1 MEKFEHEAKRWESWC
16 EMHRFDS
23 NFKVYGDHD
32 SVRALRGMGKSIIPL
47 IFERWKQLPID
58 SPDPPQPPWWI
69 VLEHLTG
76 KKLVSDEE
84 KLAGLPAD
92 IRATVKPDNV
102 EDPELQEKR
111 WR

>member
-1 MEKFEHEAKRWESWC
+1 
-16 EMHRFDS
+16 
-23 NFKVYGDHD
+23 
-32 SVRALRGMGKSIIPL
+32 
-47 IFERWKQLPID
+47 LPID
-58 SPDPPQPPWWI
+58 SPDPPQPPWWV

-111 WR
+111 WRQWWAKEGKRKFLKP